1 MKLSIIIPTYNSA
14 STLRR
19 ALNSIVCQ
27 TFTDW
32 EVLIMD
38 GLSTDDTL
46 EIAQSYNDSR
56 IHIYSEPDKG
66 IYDAMNKGIKRAVG
80 KWLYF
85 IGCDDW
91 LLASNTLESIFSMD
105 INKYDII
112 YGDVEAEHLAP
123 EHSGE
128 WSLAAIDYNRCH
140 QCIFYRK
147 EVFKKVGMYNL
158 SYPVFADFDLN
169 LKWFFSKRLKHQ
181 YVPITVAHYSEGGYS
196 SRQKDTL
203 FYEKLPY
210 LKLLRGRHQFSRHE
224 KIGFINESLNSKAIR
239 FHTKI
244 FIFVWKKKMEVMN
257 ALKTFFRH
265 RNLL

>member
-1 MKLSIIIPTYNSA
+1 MPTLSIIIPTYNSA
-14 STLRR
+14 SVLPKS
-19 ALNSIVCQ
+19 LDCIVGQ
-27 TFTDW
+27 TFIDW

-38 GLSTDDTL
+38 GVSTDDTL
-46 EIAQSYNDSR
+46 KIAQSYNDPR
-56 IHIYSEPDKG
+56 IRIYSEPDKG
-66 IYDAMNKGIKRAVG
+66 IYDAMNKGIKKAKG
-80 KWLYF
+80 EWLYF

-105 INKYDII
+105 ISKYDII
-112 YGDVEAEHLAP
+112 YGDVEAEHLVS

-128 WSLAAIDYNRCH
+128 WSLATIDFNRCH

-147 EVFKKVGMYNL
+147 EVFKKVGTYNL

-169 LKWFFSKRLKHQ
+169 LKWFLSKKIKHQ

-196 SRQKDTL
+196 SHQKDTL
-203 FYEKLPY
+203 FYERLPY
-210 LKLLRGRHQFSRHE
+210 LKLLSGRHRFSRYE

-244 FIFVWKKKMEVMN
+244 YLLVWKHKMEVMN
-257 ALKTFFRH
+257 SLKALFKR
-265 RNLL
+265 R